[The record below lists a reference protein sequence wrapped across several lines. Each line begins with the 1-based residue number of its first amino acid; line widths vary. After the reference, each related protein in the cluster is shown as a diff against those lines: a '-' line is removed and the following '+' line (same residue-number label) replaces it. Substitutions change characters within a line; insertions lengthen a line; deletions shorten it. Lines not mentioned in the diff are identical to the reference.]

1 MTMPFDGYGLIQEI
15 DVRLTVELGRKNLP
29 LREILALG
37 ENSVVEL
44 DRLTDEP
51 LDIMVNGRLIARGEV
66 VAQGNRFAIR
76 ILELVGQGT
85 GAGAAAPVAAPQVA
99 PQGGAEVPVEDRRAP
114 PPTSRTPPTS
124 SGCSPSSSTTPTRC
138 SAPPSARRA
147 AGQHGQRAVLGGAAL
162 AKPASSRGHLWLPP
176 ALHPLE
182 EPRRHSACPRRRW
195 GRRQAAPKSRI

>member
-76 ILELVGQGT
+76 ILELI
-85 GAGAAAPVAAPQVA
+85 GAGGSGGASH
-99 PQGGAEVPVEDRRAP
+99 GGAEQPQVEERRAP
-114 PPTSRTPPTS
+114 PPT
-124 SGCSPSSSTTPTRC
+124 
-138 SAPPSARRA
+138 
-147 AGQHGQRAVLGGAAL
+147 V
-162 AKPASSRGHLWLPP
+162 
-176 ALHPLE
+176 
-182 EPRRHSACPRRRW
+182 EP
-195 GRRQAAPKSRI
+195 I

>member
-114 PPTSRTPPTS
+114 PPTVE
-124 SGCSPSSSTTPTRC
+124 
-138 SAPPSARRA
+138 
-147 AGQHGQRAVLGGAAL
+147 Q
-162 AKPASSRGHLWLPP
+162 
-176 ALHPLE
+176 
-182 EPRRHSACPRRRW
+182 
-195 GRRQAAPKSRI
+195 I

>member
-76 ILELVGQGT
+76 ILELVGQG
-85 GAGAAAPVAAPQVA
+85 GGSGSSVPASQSA
-99 PQGGAEVPVEDRRAP
+99 PQGGGELPVEDRRAP
-114 PPTSRTPPTS
+114 PPTVE
-124 SGCSPSSSTTPTRC
+124 
-138 SAPPSARRA
+138 
-147 AGQHGQRAVLGGAAL
+147 Q
-162 AKPASSRGHLWLPP
+162 
-176 ALHPLE
+176 
-182 EPRRHSACPRRRW
+182 
-195 GRRQAAPKSRI
+195 I